1 MSLSQVNS
9 LSLVDVFDIKSAFE
23 VDDLLDK
30 SFRANSWLVKN
41 KIERIN
47 DPSEL
52 KRTILNGDMP
62 LDLSTLRLPSSCD
75 KPIDIIKPSKQ
86 EPSKKTKALSGADKK
101 ENLRASIKLYED
113 EISSNSPIRLNKKS
127 KNIKVKN
134 IKNDMLS
141 VRLIKYLK

>member
-9 LSLVDVFDIKSAFE
+9 LSLVDVFDIKSALE

-30 SFRANSWLVKN
+30 SFKTNSWLVKK
-41 KIERIN
+41 KIDRIN
-47 DPSEL
+47 EPREL

-75 KPIDIIKPSKQ
+75 KPIEIIKPNKQ

-101 ENLRASIKLYED
+101 ENFRASMKL
-113 EISSNSPIRLNKKS
+113 
-127 KNIKVKN
+127 
-134 IKNDMLS
+134 
-141 VRLIKYLK
+141 